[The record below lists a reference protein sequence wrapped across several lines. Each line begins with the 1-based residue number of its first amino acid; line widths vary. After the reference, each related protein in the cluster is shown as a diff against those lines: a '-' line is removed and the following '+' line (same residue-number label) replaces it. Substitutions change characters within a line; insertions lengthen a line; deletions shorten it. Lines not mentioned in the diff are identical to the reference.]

1 MTRDDIQARFQTYI
15 LEKGHQPPSVY
26 AFAKEIGLDEATFY
40 ESYNSFSQIESD
52 IVKSTIRQT
61 IEQIRSEEIY
71 QNYSVREKLLS
82 FYYTWIEI
90 LKSQR
95 SYFLVASTTWDK
107 PLPVRKNLV
116 LVDASLAY
124 KDFAQELLLEGRETR
139 EVEQRPIPQIM
150 AKYPD
155 LLWMMTI
162 GIFEFWL
169 TDHSKSFE
177 KTDTLI
183 EKSVNTVFDW
193 MGKSPL
199 DSLFDLSKF
208 LFQNRP

>member
-1 MTRDDIQARFQTYI
+1 MTREDIQKQFQSYI
-15 LEKGHQPPSVY
+15 LEKGQVPPSVY
-26 AFAKEIGLDEATFY
+26 AFSKEIGIEESAFY
-40 ESYNSFSQIESD
+40 ETYNSFSQIEGD
-52 IVKSTIRQT
+52 IIKTTIRQT
-61 IEQIRSEEIY
+61 LDQIRSEEVY
-71 QNYSVREKLLS
+71 SQYSVREKLLS
-82 FYYTWIEI
+82 FYYTWIEV
-90 LKSQR
+90 LKTQR
-95 SYFLVASTTWDK
+95 SYFLVASVSWEK
-107 PLPVRKNLV
+107 PLPIRKNLV
-116 LVDASLAY
+116 FTDASLVF
-124 KDFAQELLLEGRETR
+124 KDFVQELLIEGRETR

-155 LLWMMTI
+155 LLWMATV
-162 GIFEFWL
+162 GILEFWL

-199 DSLFDLSKF
+199 DSLFDLGKF